1 MNEKQQSDS
10 PEQIP
15 KELPPNYDEAMA
27 TTGYQQVTGPPT
39 SASFVQPVYYGT
51 ASSITP
57 MQPTV
62 PHQQVIVIGGC
73 PACRVGALE
82 EHFTLVGILL
92 GIFFFPVGLICCLT
106 LTERRCTNCGAK
118 FNS

>member
-15 KELPPNYDEAMA
+15 KEPPPNYDETMA
-27 TTGYQQVTGPPT
+27 ITGYQQVTGAPT
-39 SASFVQPVYYGT
+39 SASFVQPVDYGT

-62 PHQQVIVIGGC
+62 PHQQIIVIGGC
-73 PACRVGALE
+73 PACRIGALE
-82 EHFTLVGILL
+82 EHMTLLGILC
-92 GIFFFPVGLICCLT
+92 GIFFFPLGLICCLT
-106 LTERRCTNCGAK
+106 LTERRCTNCGTTFK
-118 FNS
+118 S